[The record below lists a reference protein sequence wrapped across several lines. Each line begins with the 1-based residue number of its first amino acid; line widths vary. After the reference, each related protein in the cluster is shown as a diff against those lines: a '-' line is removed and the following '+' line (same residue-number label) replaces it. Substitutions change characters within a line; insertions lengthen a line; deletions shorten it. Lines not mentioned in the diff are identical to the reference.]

1 MEKIIGCSL
10 CGKSIREIDS
20 NNPYPLCDEND
31 YESACC
37 HKCNEEKVLPAR
49 GIDIIDAKKMRVIAL
64 ANKKARKQT
73 RDRWYYSSNKEDI
86 WLEVK
91 DDEV

>member
-1 MEKIIGCSL
+1 M
-10 CGKSIREIDS
+10 
-20 NNPYPLCDEND
+20 CDEND

>member
-49 GIDIIDAKKMRVIAL
+49 GINIIDAKKMRDMVFID
-64 ANKKARKQT
+64 KKQGGT
-73 RDRWYYSSNKEDI
+73 RRDYWINPKTQEWYEEK
-86 WLEVK
+86 K
-91 DDEV
+91 DDE